1 MAEAKPLVGIVLGSD
16 SDLPAV
22 QEAAAVLEELEIP
35 FELTIASAHRTPE
48 RVREYA
54 ASAEERGLVV
64 IIAAAGG
71 AAHLPGVVAAQT
83 LLPVIGLPVPT
94 ASLGGLDS
102 LLSMVQMPPGVPVA
116 TVGIG
121 AARNAGL
128 LAAQVVA
135 ESRPEVKER
144 LRRLRTQMAER
155 VEEKARALERKG
167 WSAYLAELKHQQ
179 GGGR

>member
-1 MAEAKPLVGIVLGSD
+1 MAEEKPLVGIVLGSD

-54 ASAEERGLVV
+54 VSAEGRGLRA

-71 AAHLPGVVAAQT
+71 AAHLPGVVAAHT

-94 ASLGGLDS
+94 AALGGLDS

-121 AARNAGL
+121 GARNAGL
-128 LAAQVVA
+128 LAAQMVA
-135 ESRPEVKER
+135 ENRPEVQER
-144 LRRLRTQMAER
+144 LRRLRTRMADQ
-155 VEEKARALERKG
+155 VEEKARALGRKG
-167 WSAYLAELKHQQ
+167 WSVYLDELKHKQ
-179 GGGR
+179 GRGR